1 MVWLDVEKIKSNGRP
16 KLEWPYTYPNQ
27 RAEAWEGR
35 WGISN
40 IERPKCPWVSLAN
53 YDVTIIGW
61 FLFTQF
67 QTIFFLQKMKN
78 SKSHAAIMGVV
89 EVGNGMMMWQKI
101 ASFFFFLFS
110 KLNSAKRRR
119 LIFGDFFLPEF
130 KHILILIIVTTHYYL
145 PLGNYKHTSKV

>member
-101 ASFFFFLFS
+101 ASFFFSFFQIEFSQKKKANFWGFLFTWIQAYTYTYHCHNPLLS
-110 KLNSAKRRR
+110 PSRKL
-119 LIFGDFFLPEF
+119 
-130 KHILILIIVTTHYYL
+130 
-145 PLGNYKHTSKV
+145 